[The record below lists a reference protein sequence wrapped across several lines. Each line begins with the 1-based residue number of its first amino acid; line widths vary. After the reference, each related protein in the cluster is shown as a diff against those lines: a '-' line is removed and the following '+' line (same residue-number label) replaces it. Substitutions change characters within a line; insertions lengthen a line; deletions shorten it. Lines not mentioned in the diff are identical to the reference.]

1 MDDQEIQG
9 PDKVSKTWI
18 KNLSSVV
25 NKTKNTKASMIYMK
39 PKDAIKLGIV
49 ELNKSETNPNEK
61 MLPEHDRY
69 RYQHQPGEQHGDK
82 KIRATDFIQSINMYS
97 FNQTVIK
104 PENLVL
110 HFLQGGPDKAFVHE
124 QLMRIAEYT

>member
-1 MDDQEIQG
+1 
-9 PDKVSKTWI
+9 
-18 KNLSSVV
+18 
-25 NKTKNTKASMIYMK
+25 
-39 PKDAIKLGIV
+39 
-49 ELNKSETNPNEK
+49 